1 MLERAAPRER
11 FTFRQIAMRRSF
23 ADDVRAGLQ
32 KSPKELQPWYF
43 YDAIGS
49 ALFAAI
55 CELPEYTITRAETEI
70 LRRNGAAIARALR
83 SPQRVVELGSGDGRK
98 TAMLLDA
105 VIARQTRLTFV
116 PIDVDGGMLTSTGRD
131 LLSRFPTLRVDAIC
145 GDYRDLPSIITP
157 GPPTVVLFIG
167 SSIGN
172 LDPDAAVAM
181 LRDIR
186 RVLNRGD
193 SVFLGADLQKP
204 REIVEAAYNDSLGIT
219 AAFNLNLLS
228 RINRELGG
236 QFDLSKFAHRA
247 FLNEKHSRIEMH
259 LVSRER
265 QNVAIDRLR
274 MQVPLDQ
281 SETIHTENSY
291 KYAESDLEMLA
302 TESGFAIEESW
313 SDAVNRF
320 ADLLMVAR

>member
-23 ADDVRAGLQ
+23 ADDVRDGLE

-49 ALFAAI
+49 ALFTAI
-55 CELPEYTITRAETEI
+55 TELPEYTITRAETEI
-70 LRRNGAAIARALR
+70 LRRNSAAIARALR
-83 SPQRVVELGSGDGRK
+83 SPERVIELGSGDGRK
-98 TAMLLDA
+98 TGMLLDA
-105 VIARQTRLTFV
+105 LIARQPRITFV
-116 PIDVDGGMLTSTGRD
+116 PIDVDGGVLESTARD
-131 LLSRFPTLRVDAIC
+131 FLARFPTLRVDAVC
-145 GDYRDLPSIITP
+145 GDYREVSSVITP
-157 GPPTVVLFIG
+157 GLPTVVLFLG

-172 LDPDAAVAM
+172 SDPEAAVAM

-186 RVLNRGD
+186 RVLGQGD
-193 SVFLGADLQKP
+193 SLFLGADLQKP
-204 REIVEAAYNDSLGIT
+204 KEIVEAAYNDSLGVT
-219 AAFNLNLLS
+219 AAFNLNLLA

-247 FLNEKHSRIEMH
+247 FLNEQKSRIEMH

-265 QNVAIDRLR
+265 QSAAIDDLR
-274 MQVPLDQ
+274 VQVHLER

-302 TESGFAIEESW
+302 RESGFAIEESW
-313 SDAVNRF
+313 VDSTSRF
-320 ADLLMVAR
+320 ADVLMVAR

>member
-274 MQVPLDQ
+274 MQVPLD
-281 SETIHTENSY
+281 
-291 KYAESDLEMLA
+291 
-302 TESGFAIEESW
+302 
-313 SDAVNRF
+313 
-320 ADLLMVAR
+320 